1 VSLVFVLSV
10 LDLAVISWT
19 GRLFAEI
26 TLPFFTPSLP
36 TPTVSLLRR
45 PPPAQLGPITRAA
58 SSQRAV
64 LALEISSTTP
74 WRGRAQSKPRNCLTL
89 N

>member
-1 VSLVFVLSV
+1 MSLVFVLSV

-45 PPPAQLGPITRAA
+45 PPPAQLGPSPA
-58 SSQRAV
+58 QRLSACS
-64 LALEISSTTP
+64 LALEISSPTP